1 MRKLTIVFHHAGGG
15 HQSAAD
21 ALKATLA
28 GQEHPWDVSLLDI
41 QELLDPLD
49 LLRRAT
55 GLRIQDTYNLILR
68 KGWTRFTPQLLVILQ
83 GTIRLY
89 HSPIVRALRAY
100 WAQHPADLVLSVIP
114 HFNREI
120 AESLRPVGIRTP
132 REIPI
137 WPSQAGRDALKAQ
150 PSAAKAAS
158 MAGANGTAEAVPY
171 PKLSGNEP
179 NQRILN
185 SRTLGTETA
194 ITKPPFV
201 TLITDLA
208 DYPPHFWIEPESEY
222 IIVGSERARQQALT
236 IGHPADHI
244 FQTSGMILKPRFY
257 EKTTVDRVA
266 ERTRLGLEPDCPTG
280 IVLFGGYG
288 SKVMVDITRKL
299 NEAGGGVQIIL
310 ICGHNQKLAAELKN
324 LRTRKPVLVVGFA
337 QNVEYYMALAD
348 FFIGKPGP
356 GSISEAL
363 QFHLPVIVE
372 CNSKTL
378 PQERYNAEWVTEK
391 GFGIVVPSFKNI
403 APAVQRL
410 LESATFNAFRMK
422 ANEYSNRALFE
433 VPIILEECAP
443 HTAATIQPQ
452 AAVLI

>member
-15 HQSAAD
+15 HRSAAE
-21 ALKATLA
+21 ALKATLS

-49 LLRRAT
+49 LIRRAT

-68 KGWTRFTPQLLVILQ
+68 KGWTRITPQLLVILQ

-89 HSPIVRALRAY
+89 HSAIVKALRTH

-120 AESLRPVGIRTP
+120 ADSLRPASTRTP
-132 REIPI
+132 
-137 WPSQAGRDALKAQ
+137 
-150 PSAAKAAS
+150 
-158 MAGANGTAEAVPY
+158 GT
-171 PKLSGNEP
+171 
-179 NQRILN
+179 
-185 SRTLGTETA
+185 RT
-194 ITKPPFV
+194 PFV

-208 DYPPHFWIEPESEY
+208 DYPPHFWIERESEY
-222 IIVGSERARQQALT
+222 IIAGTERAREQALT
-236 IGHPADHI
+236 IGHAADHI

-257 EKTTVDRVA
+257 EKTTVDRIA
-266 ERTRLGLEPDCPTG
+266 ERKKLGLEPGCPTG
-280 IVLFGGYG
+280 IVLFGGHG
-288 SKVMVDITRKL
+288 SQVMVDITKKL
-299 NEAGGGVQIIL
+299 NEAGSGVQLIL
-310 ICGHNQKLAAELKN
+310 ICGHNQKLAAQLKN
-324 LRTRKPVLVVGFA
+324 LRTNKPIAVVGFA
-337 QNVEYYMALAD
+337 QNVEYYMALSD

-378 PQERYNAEWVTEK
+378 PQERYNAEWVTEN
-391 GFGIVVPSFKNI
+391 GYGIVVPSFKRI

-410 LESATFNAFRMK
+410 LESATFNEFRMR

-433 VPIILEECAP
+433 VATILEQCTK
-443 HTAATIQPQ
+443 HTAKATQSQ
-452 AAVLI
+452 AVQSA

>member
-21 ALKATLA
+21 AIKATLA
-28 GQEHPWDVSLLDI
+28 AQEHPWDVTVLDI

-49 LLRRAT
+49 VVRRFT

-68 KGWTRFTPQLLVILQ
+68 KGWTRFTPQLLVLLE

-89 HSPIVRALRAY
+89 HSPIVKLLRAY
-100 WAQHPADLVLSVIP
+100 WAQHPTDLVLSVIP
-114 HFNREI
+114 HFNRAI
-120 AESLRPVGIRTP
+120 ADSLRRDGTKTAHTHAFAENANAWGTP
-132 REIPI
+132 
-137 WPSQAGRDALKAQ
+137 A
-150 PSAAKAAS
+150 
-158 MAGANGTAEAVPY
+158 
-171 PKLSGNEP
+171 
-179 NQRILN
+179 
-185 SRTLGTETA
+185 
-194 ITKPPFV
+194 FV

-208 DYPPHFWIEPESEY
+208 DYPPHFWIERESEY
-222 IIVGSERARQQALT
+222 IIAGTERARQQALT
-236 IGHPADHI
+236 IGLPADHI
-244 FQTSGMILKPRFY
+244 FQTSGMILKPKFY

-266 ERTRLGLEPDCPTG
+266 ERKRLGLEADCPTG

-288 SKVMVDITRKL
+288 SQVMVDIARQL
-299 NEAGGGVQIIL
+299 NESGGGVQLIL
-310 ICGHNQKLAAELKN
+310 ICGHNEKLAAELKN
-324 LRTRKPVLVVGFA
+324 LPARKPNLVVGFA

-372 CNSKTL
+372 CNSRTL

-391 GFGIVVPSFKNI
+391 GYGIVVPSFKRI

-410 LESATFNAFRMK
+410 LENATFDEFRRK

-433 VPIILEECAP
+433 VPIILEQCAQR
-443 HTAATIQPQ
+443 TAVATQSR
-452 AAVLI
+452 AAV

>member
-1 MRKLTIVFHHAGGG
+1 LRKLTIVFHHAGGG

-68 KGWTRFTPQLLVILQ
+68 RGWTRFTPQLLVVLQ
-83 GTIRLY
+83 GTIRFY
-89 HSPIVRALRAY
+89 HAPIVKALRSY
-100 WAQHPADLVLSVIP
+100 WAQHPSDLVLSVIP
-114 HFNREI
+114 HFNRAI
-120 AESLRPVGIRTP
+120 ADSLRPVGTKT
-132 REIPI
+132 
-137 WPSQAGRDALKAQ
+137 AGT
-150 PSAAKAAS
+150 
-158 MAGANGTAEAVPY
+158 GT
-171 PKLSGNEP
+171 
-179 NQRILN
+179 
-185 SRTLGTETA
+185 
-194 ITKPPFV
+194 PFV

-222 IIVGSERARQQALT
+222 IIVGTERARQQALT
-236 IGHPADHI
+236 MGHPADHI
-244 FQTSGMILKPRFY
+244 FQTSGMILKPKFY

-266 ERTRLGLEPDCPTG
+266 ERKRLGLEPDCPTG
-280 IVLFGGYG
+280 IVLFGGHG
-288 SKVMVDITRKL
+288 SQVMVDITKKL
-299 NEAGGGVQIIL
+299 NEAGSGVQLIL
-310 ICGHNQKLAAELKN
+310 ICGHNQRLATQLKG
-324 LRTRKPVLVVGFA
+324 LQTRKPIAVVGFA

-391 GFGIVVPSFKNI
+391 GYGIVVPSFKKI

-410 LESATFNAFRMK
+410 LQSATFDEFRKK
-422 ANEYSNRALFE
+422 ANAYSNRALFE
-433 VPIILEECAP
+433 VPIILEQCAER
-443 HTAATIQPQ
+443 TAAPTQSQ
-452 AAVLI
+452 AAV

>member
-15 HQSAAD
+15 HRSAAD
-21 ALKATLA
+21 ALKDTLSR
-28 GQEHPWDVSLLDI
+28 QEHPCDVTLLDI

-49 LLRRAT
+49 VVRRAT

-68 KGWTRFTPQLLVILQ
+68 RGWTRFTPQLLVVLQ

-89 HSPIVRALRAY
+89 HSPIVKALRAY
-100 WAQHPADLVLSVIP
+100 WAEHPADLVLSVIP

-120 AESLRPVGIRTP
+120 ADSLRPVEMRTP
-132 REIPI
+132 
-137 WPSQAGRDALKAQ
+137 
-150 PSAAKAAS
+150 
-158 MAGANGTAEAVPY
+158 GT
-171 PKLSGNEP
+171 
-179 NQRILN
+179 
-185 SRTLGTETA
+185 RT
-194 ITKPPFV
+194 PFV

-208 DYPPHFWIEPESEY
+208 DYPPHFWIERESEY
-222 IIVGSERARQQALT
+222 IIAGTERARQQALT

-244 FQTSGMILKPRFY
+244 FQTSGMILKPKFY
-257 EKTTVDRVA
+257 ERTTVDRVS
-266 ERTRLGLEPDCPTG
+266 ERKRLGLETDCPTG

-288 SKVMVDITRKL
+288 SQVMVDITRKL
-299 NEAGGGVQIIL
+299 NEAGSGVQLIL
-310 ICGHNQKLAAELKN
+310 ICGHNEKLAAKLKN
-324 LRTRKPVLVVGFA
+324 LQTRKPILVVGFA

-372 CNSKTL
+372 CNARTL

-391 GFGIVVPSFKNI
+391 GYGIVVPSFKRI

-410 LESATFNAFRMK
+410 LQSATFNEFRLK
-422 ANEYSNRALFE
+422 ANEYSNRLFE
-433 VPIILEECAP
+433 VPMILEECAE
-443 HTAATIQPQ
+443 HTAAPTQSK
-452 AAVLI
+452 VVV